1 MAAHFSF
8 GICCPSDQFLHSQPS
23 PYNSLMTEETHQEL
37 LRTESVL
44 SWSLNQSEPQTVPSS
59 TLRFAG
65 APYAY
70 AGATYK
76 NLIVTEKHYTV
87 AEIAEQWGIS
97 VDLARDTFE
106 DEPGVLTFDRPRT
119 RVKRG
124 YSTMRIPES
133 VLVRVHTRLTS
144 GK

>member
-1 MAAHFSF
+1 
-8 GICCPSDQFLHSQPS
+8 
-23 PYNSLMTEETHQEL
+23 MTDETLQEL

-44 SWSLNQSEPQTVPSS
+44 SWSLNQAELQTVPATSMK
-59 TLRFAG
+59 FAG
-65 APYAY
+65 KPYAY
-70 AGATYK
+70 TGTTYK
-76 NLIVTEKHYTV
+76 NLIVSEKHYTI

-97 VDLARDTFE
+97 TDLARDTFA

-144 GK
+144 KK

>member
-1 MAAHFSF
+1 
-8 GICCPSDQFLHSQPS
+8 
-23 PYNSLMTEETHQEL
+23 MTDETHQEL

-44 SWSLNQSEPQTVPSS
+44 SWSLNQFEPQTVPA
-59 TLRFAG
+59 TTTKLAG
-65 APYAY
+65 RPYVY

-76 NLIVTEKHYTV
+76 NLIVSEKHYTV

-97 VDLARDTFE
+97 VDLARDTFA

-133 VLVRVHTRLTS
+133 VLLRVHTRLTS